1 MCRTILA
8 IVTALLAVT
17 AVFASAAEACI
28 SCEHV
33 PVVVRGFQ
41 TSNSAKSYTRK
52 RVYRSAKKRKA
63 RTAKKRIVRRKTI
76 TKKRIVKRKAPAK
89 KRIVKRKATAK
100 KVETAKTAPLKSEME
115 NQNSTISTASLDN
128 SYFNCKTL
136 SVGCVV
142 AKARPSEK
150 TKNLGC
156 KKFLPSVG
164 MTLTVPCKDSTI
176 STASLKNDETIET
189 KVEAKDEPETSGNVG
204 CKKFFPTAGMT
215 LTVPCE

>member
-17 AVFASAAEACI
+17 TVFASAAEACI

-33 PVVVRGFQ
+33 PVVARSSS
-41 TSNSAKSYTRK
+41 TSHGAKRHK
-52 RVYRSAKKRKA
+52 NRRVYRSTTKRKA
-63 RTAKKRIVRRKTI
+63 RTAKKRIVRRKT
-76 TKKRIVKRKAPAK
+76 TAK
-89 KRIVKRKATAK
+89 KRIVRRKTTAKKRIVRRKTTAK
-100 KVETAKTAPLKSEME
+100 KVETAKTAPVKSDMD
-115 NQNSTISTASLDN
+115 NQNSTISTASLRN
-128 SYFNCKTL
+128 SYAGCKTL

-176 STASLKNDETIET
+176 STVSLSNDETIET
-189 KVEAKDEPETSGNVG
+189 EIEAKDEPKTSGNVA
-204 CKKFFPTAGMT
+204 CKKFFPAVGLT